1 MCKSFGSIMG
11 SHATIS
17 WVIDDL
23 FKRVKLTDSEK
34 LVLLALADSP
44 ATMERLTSRYNLDP
58 KRTEAVLQR
67 LSLKG
72 LVYYPKSKSGYV
84 YAVCVP
90 EG

>member
-1 MCKSFGSIMG
+1 MYKSFSVMG
-11 SHATIS
+11 SFATTS
-17 WVIDDL
+17 WVRDAL
-23 FKRVKLTDSEK
+23 FKRVKLSDSEK

-44 ATMERLTSRYNLDP
+44 ATLEFLVLSYSLDR

-90 EG
+90 EE